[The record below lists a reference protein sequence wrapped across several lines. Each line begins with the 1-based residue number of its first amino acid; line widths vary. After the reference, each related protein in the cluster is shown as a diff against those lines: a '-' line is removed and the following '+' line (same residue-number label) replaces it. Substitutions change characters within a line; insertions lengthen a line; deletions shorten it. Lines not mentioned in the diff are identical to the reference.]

1 MKQLSG
7 GILEWK
13 KTLSAVFL
21 INTATLL
28 FIYINWSKIPPLI
41 PLYYGNPTGVEQL
54 GPSKGLFIPPSFVL
68 VALITTILI
77 NKAYKDSFLE
87 TLLTLSLCVLTVLS
101 TVTVFKILFLVGN
114 F

>member
-1 MKQLSG
+1 MKIFLDGVLQ
-7 GILEWK
+7 WK
-13 KTLSAVFL
+13 KTLGIVFF
-21 INTATLL
+21 INVATLL
-28 FIYINWSKIPPLI
+28 FIYLNWSKIPPLV

-54 GPSKGLFIPPSFVL
+54 GPAKGVFIPPSFVL

-77 NKAYKDSFLE
+77 NKAYKDNFLE
-87 TLLTLSLCVLTVLS
+87 TLLVLSLCVLTVLS